1 MQLGVMHTEPRTHV
15 KTGRNA
21 IPLPS
26 GQDYAALRMGG
37 LTPEKARAQL
47 GIGRY
52 EGRRME
58 RVLQARTQRGAGD
71 GHLPRFA
78 RHEAHCAAVMAEGG
92 FWALSE
98 RRIGKDQLVVCL
110 PLIPPKRD

>member
-1 MQLGVMHTEPRTHV
+1 MQPRVMPTEPRTHV

-26 GQDYAALRMGG
+26 GLDYAVLRQEG
-37 LTPEKARAQL
+37 LTADKARAQL
-47 GIGRY
+47 GLGRF

-71 GHLPRFA
+71 SHLPRFA

-92 FWALSE
+92 FWSLSE

-110 PLIPPKRD
+110 PLVPPKLD